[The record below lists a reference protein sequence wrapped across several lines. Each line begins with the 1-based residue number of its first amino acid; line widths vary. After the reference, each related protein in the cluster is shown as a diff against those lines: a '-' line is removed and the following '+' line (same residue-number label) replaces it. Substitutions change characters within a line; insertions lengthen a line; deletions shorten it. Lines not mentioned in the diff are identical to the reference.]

1 MTSATCISR
10 GLRST
15 DKFGRGRGGT
25 GQKKGKYMESE
36 MVMGRERNEG
46 ISRSQD
52 RPGDG
57 MAGGHGKVR

>member
-1 MTSATCISR
+1 
-10 GLRST
+10 
-15 DKFGRGRGGT
+15 
-25 GQKKGKYMESE
+25 

>member
-1 MTSATCISR
+1 
-10 GLRST
+10 
-15 DKFGRGRGGT
+15 
-25 GQKKGKYMESE
+25 

-46 ISRSQD
+46 ISRRSQD